1 MYCALFTT
9 CITEDGAEL
18 LGLVIWNS
26 FYKYYIPFVETKD
39 FKIITDNKPFLDKP
53 VKSKQEAMRN
63 LLKWQETMIMQ
74 KETY

>member
-9 CITEDGAEL
+9 CITEDGAEF

-26 FYKYYIPFVETKD
+26 FYKYYIPFVEIKD